1 MSKLS
6 RKAINFDLDT
16 NEMKELGIYP
26 DGYRQLGASLQK
38 QGFTHRQGSG
48 YTSKDRLSNRQV
60 DTIIKKVTQDNPWL
74 VECVKRMDVTD
85 IGRQY
90 DLTAVV
96 KRFGKAQSRQD
107 AKGSQKKLST
117 EDEAVISHIRASK
130 LGSEFSKL
138 YVGSDKYPGADK
150 KLAEII
156 HFFSNGNEAQSER
169 IFKSSA
175 LYKAENGDNYVKD
188 LFADVSKGISSTRHS
203 LLNSGSERPKN
214 KGNVR

>member
-1 MSKLS
+1 MERLK
-6 RKAINFDLDT
+6 RKVIDFDLDT
-16 NEMKELGIYP
+16 NEMKRLGVYS
-26 DGYRQLGASLQK
+26 DGYRRLGASLQK

-48 YTSKDRLSNRQV
+48 YVSKSRLNNAQV
-60 DTIIKKVTQDNPWL
+60 VDAIERIALENPWL
-74 VECVKRMDVTD
+74 EECVKKMDVSDVGRLYDVTD
-85 IGRQY
+85 I
-90 DLTAVV
+90 V
-96 KRFGKAQSRQD
+96 KSFGKSQSRQN
-107 AKGSQKKLST
+107 AKGSQKKLSPDD
-117 EDEAVISHIRASK
+117 EDVIAHIRASK

-175 LYKAENGDNYVKD
+175 LYKAENGDNYVKG

-214 KGNVR
+214 KGNIR